1 MEISKSSALLV
12 IDIQQSDFDGLNAD
26 NFNSPA
32 YKAIMNARRVLDK
45 FRFFNLPVIQIKCV
59 HYTAVDAHQRDY
71 YIRVVTDAVAGPSP
85 GAHKYALS
93 AIRYMQRDALIN
105 TSDIESAVL
114 EN

>member
-45 FRFFNLPVIQIKCV
+45 FRFFNLPVIRIKEV
-59 HYTAVDAHQRDY
+59 HHPDMVDFGRELDGYEGEHC
-71 YIRVVTDAVAGPSP
+71 IETLPGTD
-85 GAHKYALS
+85 
-93 AIRYMQRDALIN
+93 
-105 TSDIESAVL
+105 
-114 EN
+114 